1 MSGMVNGRWV
11 TSMPAAEEIKGGRF
25 VRMDSLFR
33 DAISAAPDA
42 KYPAEAGRYHL
53 WVAWG
58 CPWAAR
64 TLAVRALKGLTD
76 LIPAYFA
83 LSAFDGE
90 GWTYDQ
96 GPQGPVP
103 ETYPLHHIY
112 SDAVPD
118 YTGKVTVPTLWDS
131 KSGMIV
137 SNESSE
143 IIRMFN
149 TAFNG
154 ITGNRLDLYPEALR
168 PEIGRWNDYI
178 YPRINNGVYRSGFAT
193 TQDAYDEAVSEL
205 FAALDRVDAHLATH
219 RYLAGEYCTE
229 ADWRLFVT
237 LVRFDIGYHG
247 AFKCNLRRIEDYPA
261 LSHYLREL
269 YQWPGIA
276 DTVWLERI
284 KADYYGLANVNP
296 SRIVPIGPVVDL
308 TGPHDREKLPGRGI
322 AECAA

>member
-1 MSGMVNGRWV
+1 MSGMVDGRWV
-11 TSMPAAEEIKGGRF
+11 KTMPAAEEIKGGRF

-33 DAISAAPDA
+33 DAISADPDA
-42 KYPAEAGRYHL
+42 TYPAEAGRYHL

-64 TLAVRALKGLTD
+64 TLAVRALKGLTE
-76 LIPAYFA
+76 LIPAYYA

-96 GPQGPVP
+96 GPQGAVP
-103 ETYPLHHIY
+103 ETYPLHNIY
-112 SDAVPD
+112 SQAVPD

-131 KSGMIV
+131 KTGMIV

-149 TAFNG
+149 SAFDQ
-154 ITGNRLDLYPEALR
+154 ITGNRLDLYPQPLR
-168 PEIGRWNDYI
+168 AEIDRWNDYI

-193 TQDAYDEAVSEL
+193 EQAAYDEAVGEL
-205 FAALDRVDAHLATH
+205 FGALDKVDGHLATH

-229 ADWRLFVT
+229 ADWRLFAT
-237 LVRFDIGYHG
+237 LVRFDIGYYG
-247 AFKCNLRRIEDYPA
+247 AFKCNLRRIADYPE
-261 LSHYLREL
+261 LSQYLREL

-284 KADYYGLANVNP
+284 KADYYGLVNVNP
-296 SRIVPIGPVVDL
+296 SRIVPIGPAVDL
-308 TGPHDREKLPGRGI
+308 TGPHDRAKLPGRGV
-322 AECAA
+322 AEREG

>member
-33 DAISAAPDA
+33 HAISDDPDA
-42 KYPAEAGRYHL
+42 EFPAEAGRYHL

-64 TLAVRALKGLTD
+64 ALAVRALKGLTD

-90 GWTYDQ
+90 GWTYDE
-96 GPQGPVP
+96 GPEGKVP
-103 ETYPLHHIY
+103 ESYPLHRVY
-112 SDAVPD
+112 SRAVPD
-118 YTGKVTVPTLWDS
+118 YTGKVTVPTLWDA
-131 KSGMIV
+131 KTGRIV
-137 SNESSE
+137 NNESSE

-149 TAFNG
+149 SAFDG
-154 ITGNRLDLYPEALR
+154 ITGNRLDLYPEDLR
-168 PEIGRWNDYI
+168 PQIDRWNDYI
-178 YPRINNGVYRSGFAT
+178 YPRVNNGVYRSGFAT
-193 TQDAYDEAVSEL
+193 SQEAYDEAVTEL
-205 FAALDRVDAHLATH
+205 FAALDVLDGHLATN
-219 RYLAGEYCTE
+219 RYLAGDTCSE
-229 ADWRLFVT
+229 ADWRLFAT
-237 LVRFDIGYHG
+237 LVRFDIGYYG
-247 AFKCNLRRIEDYPA
+247 AFKCNLRRIEDYPQ
-261 LSHYLREL
+261 LSNYLREL

-296 SRIVPIGPVVDL
+296 SRIIPIGPKVDL
-308 TGPHDREKLPGRGI
+308 TRPHDRARLAGRGI
-322 AECAA
+322 RVKG